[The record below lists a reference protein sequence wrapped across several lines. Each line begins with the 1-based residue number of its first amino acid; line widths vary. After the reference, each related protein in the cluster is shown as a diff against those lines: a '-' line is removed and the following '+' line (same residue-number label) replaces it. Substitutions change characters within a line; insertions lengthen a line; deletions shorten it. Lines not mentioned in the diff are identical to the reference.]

1 MDDVE
6 MFLFFHA
13 KAFVY
18 TKKKYTFQIHIIHE
32 KKSQL
37 GKKLANTFACSKEI
51 FLSLIKY

>member
-1 MDDVE
+1 